1 MRPITLF
8 DSLNFKFLT
17 YYKIK
22 NRRYALIF
30 FSAFQLKFIARD
42 KTRNFLSPRY
52 EILFLCFQRLTVG
65 VDNMLYNIFF
75 LIFKIADIS
84 FLIAP

>member
-1 MRPITLF
+1 MPPITLF

-30 FSAFQLKFIARD
+30 SSAVQLKFIAGD
-42 KTRNFLSPRY
+42 KTRNFLTPSF

-65 VDNMLYNIFF
+65 VYSL
-75 LIFKIADIS
+75 
-84 FLIAP
+84 